1 MSAYTQPEQSIEM
14 TERQMSAAGKRIIVV
29 DDEALIRWSL
39 KEALTADGFEVSAA
53 SDGQEALVL
62 AMKKEV
68 DLVVTDLRMANM
80 DGMQFIECLQT
91 IRSGAKIIV
100 LTAYGSEENRS
111 RAAQLGVDAFFSKP
125 FDMAELRMAVREAL
139 FA

>member
-1 MSAYTQPEQSIEM
+1 M

>member
-1 MSAYTQPEQSIEM
+1 LSAYTQPEQSIEM